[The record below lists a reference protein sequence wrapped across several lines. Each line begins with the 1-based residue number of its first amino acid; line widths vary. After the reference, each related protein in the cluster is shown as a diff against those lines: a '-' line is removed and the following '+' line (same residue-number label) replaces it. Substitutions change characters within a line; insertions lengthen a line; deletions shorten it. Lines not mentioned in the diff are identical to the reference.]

1 MTVTGGEPPSFPRV
15 GDSAD
20 TPASPSPA
28 GAALFTSPIQLSE
41 PAGPTLTPVHSSSPR
56 GSRLRYF
63 VALLATILVFSV
75 VGGVIFLA
83 APRAGTAS
91 EVAHYAPAGVAEYME
106 ARLDLPGDQH
116 QNLAALMSHFPGFAD
131 QSAFQQKFDDTLD
144 SLLKG
149 QSDSKLDWNNDVK
162 PWFGGQLAIFGAPS
176 ASEVAPDQS
185 PTVCPA
191 PCVGYSTYG
200 DAGTNLV
207 YVLTVSDRAKLES
220 TISARLGTTKPTTTS
235 YQGTDVETVSPASM
249 GGDQISYA
257 VTDNALIASPN
268 IDLVKQALDVH
279 AGQKPAL
286 ADDTFFTQQLGQ
298 LHADRLA
305 TFYYDAGKAMAT
317 MPGSDSSMFDGAAAA
332 CMQAFESSAKV
343 KYVGELRAESDHFA
357 MTVRSQIPSGNSL
370 PAPSNNQTTLAQA
383 MPADTMAYMEMRNTG
398 ASIGWL
404 IKQELSCLAAAAPSD
419 QPLPSGLDN
428 LGGLGALG
436 GDPSKAFEQ
445 ILGTSPD
452 TYFDFID
459 DAGLG
464 VTYRNSTLDG
474 GIVATVDDQAVATQ
488 RVDKLTTVLGL
499 VGAFGG
505 GSGATGISSEQVQ
518 HNGTTITVIHYTPP
532 ADPYGDSS
540 VAHGTID
547 LAIATTNGRLYLGTQ
562 TFVTGAL
569 DQDAGSSLASSA
581 SYQKAISAAPQSNA
595 GVMYLDVGGLRTALE
610 TLATGDS
617 KQQYEQNDKPFL
629 TPLDTL
635 SAVSHVDGDMLVLN
649 GFLYVR

>member
-15 GDSAD
+15 GDSAN
-20 TPASPSPA
+20 TPASTSPSGASLFSSPVQIIEPATSTDSPA
-28 GAALFTSPIQLSE
+28 HPSAS
-41 PAGPTLTPVHSSSPR
+41 R

-63 VALLATILVFSV
+63 VAALATLVVFAV
-75 VGGVIFLA
+75 VGGMIFLA

-91 EVAHYAPAGVAEYME
+91 EVAHYAPAGVAAYFEV
-106 ARLDLPGDQH
+106 RLDLSGDQH

-131 QSAFQQKFDDTLD
+131 QSAFQQKLDDTLD
-144 SLLKG
+144 SLLT
-149 QSDSKLDWNNDVK
+149 SKTNSQLDWNNDVK
-162 PWFGGQLAIFGAPS
+162 PWFGGQIALFG
-176 ASEVAPDQS
+176 S
-185 PTVCPA
+185 PGAAGPA
-191 PCVGYSTYG
+191 PACPSVTACAGYMSG
-200 DAGTNLV
+200 SGAIDMV
-207 YVLTVSDRAKLES
+207 FVLTVSDRSKLEAEL
-220 TISARLGTTKPTTTS
+220 TAQLGTTTPITTS
-235 YQGTDVETVSPASM
+235 YQGTDIDTVSPASM
-249 GGDQISYA
+249 DGESISYA
-257 VTDNALIASPN
+257 VTDTALIASPN
-268 IDLVKQALDVH
+268 VDLIKQALDVH

-305 TFYYDAGKAMAT
+305 TFYYDAAKAMAT
-317 MPGSDSSMFDGAAAA
+317 MPGSDLSTLDSGVAA
-332 CMQAFESSAKV
+332 CMQAFESTAKV

-357 MTVRSQIPSGNSL
+357 VTVRSQIPSGNGL
-370 PAPSNNQTTLAQA
+370 PAPANNQTTLAQS
-383 MPADTMAYMEMRNTG
+383 MPSDTLAYMEMRNTG

-404 IKQELSCLAAAAPSD
+404 IKQELACVASAAGSD
-419 QPLPSGLDN
+419 QALPSGLDN
-428 LGGLGALG
+428 LGGLGNLG

-459 DAGLG
+459 DAALG
-464 VTYRNSTLDG
+464 VTYRNSTLNG

-499 VGAFGG
+499 VGTFGG
-505 GSGATGISSEQVQ
+505 GSGAAGITSEQVQ
-518 HNGTTITVIHYTPP
+518 HNGTTITVIHYAPP
-532 ADPYGDSS
+532 ADLYDGSS
-540 VAHGTID
+540 VPPGAGSVD

-562 TFVTGAL
+562 SFVTGAL

-581 SYQKAISAAPQSNA
+581 GYQKAISAAPQSNA
-595 GVMYLDVGGLRTALE
+595 GVMYLDVNGLRTALE

-617 KQQYEQNDKPFL
+617 KQQYEQDEKPFL